1 MILHIVQ
8 ADRAQTG
15 LDGVVSMSGVV
26 SHASREQLR
35 EFICRGDSAATVGH
49 DAPLLHERLQ
59 TFSCSGLG
67 NTKSGGNVVKIGRA
81 IRKQLQN
88 FFQRGTGFGF
98 ALSAGNRRPAI
109 GFHRSDDCCDEEL
122 WWGKCAAASS
132 SNTVGIP
139 VATAST
145 RRPSFVR
152 RCLYISTN
160 WRLRAEVSSMVP
172 NAPNRDPVQPAGAR
186 NPKTLARH
194 SYFSRSPAGPR
205 CQIAGYSRVRD
216 EFSYC
221 ENRRPDSI
229 GDLTCSW
236 VRDDGCAAVLADPF
250 HCLVQHWR

>member
-172 NAPNRDPVQPAGAR
+172 NAPTVTPSNPPGLVIRKLSLDIRISVARPLDHGAKSR
-186 NPKTLARH
+186 WTVAFATSSLTARIGGQI
-194 SYFSRSPAGPR
+194 RS
-205 CQIAGYSRVRD
+205 
-216 EFSYC
+216 E
-221 ENRRPDSI
+221 
-229 GDLTCSW
+229 T
-236 VRDDGCAAVLADPF
+236 
-250 HCLVQHWR
+250 